1 MRIRPRGPVV
11 LAAAILAVLCAA
23 ACTEPPEREMNE
35 AQGAIDA
42 ARSAGAAE
50 YAADEFAA
58 AVASLERSRAAVAER
73 DYRQALN
80 YALDA
85 RERAQTAARQ
95 AADGKARARTD
106 ADRLIRAASEAFDRA
121 QARLDAAAAARVPAS
136 ALAGP
141 RERIQRAGE
150 TIAAAR
156 AGFEKDDFAAAR
168 TLGDEVARLERA
180 IGEIDAALAQRAS
193 RRLPRRSRL

>member
-1 MRIRPRGPVV
+1 MGSTLRASLV
-11 LAAAILAVLCAA
+11 LAAAIVAA
-23 ACTEPPEREMNE
+23 LGTSACTEPPEREMNE

-42 ARSAGAAE
+42 ARAAGAAE

-58 AVASLERSRAAVAER
+58 AVASLERSRTAVAER

-85 RERAQTAARQ
+85 RERAQAAARQ

-106 ADRLIRAASEAFDRA
+106 ADRLLRAAADALDRA
-121 QARLDAAAAARVPAS
+121 QARLDAAVAARVPAP

-141 RERIQRAGE
+141 RQAIRGASNA
-150 TIAAAR
+150 IAAAR
-156 AGFEKDDFAAAR
+156 AAFEKDDFSPAR
-168 TLGDEVARLERA
+168 ALGDEVARLDRV
-180 IGEIDAALAQRAS
+180 IGEIDAVVAQRAS
-193 RRLPRRSRL
+193 RRPPRRSRP

>member
-1 MRIRPRGPVV
+1 MRSRTRAPFV
-11 LAAAILAVLCAA
+11 LVAAIVAVLCAA

-42 ARSAGAAE
+42 ARAAGAAE

-58 AVASLERSRAAVAER
+58 AVASLERSRTAVAER

-106 ADRLIRAASEAFDRA
+106 ADRLIRAASDALGRA
-121 QARLDAAAAARVPAS
+121 QARLDIAAARVPAS

-141 RERIQRAGE
+141 RQRIHRAGE

-168 TLGDEVARLERA
+168 TLGDEVARLERV

-193 RRLPRRSRL
+193 RRSPRRSQL